1 MRENRFDKKYLEYS
15 ENIYK
20 KIILLSKESKAFKK
34 DFENMFSV
42 QQMNGDL
49 TKILNLSKTKKNKK
63 KKKIKDYYIQLNK
76 YS

>member
-42 QQMNGDL
+42 
-49 TKILNLSKTKKNKK
+49 
-63 KKKIKDYYIQLNK
+63 
-76 YS
+76 